1 MTINN
6 NNLQLILSNLRN
18 YNYVKLLIVTK
29 NQKIEDIY
37 DLVSRGFY
45 CFGENRVQEAKLKYD
60 KLIEDNSNIRL
71 HLIGP
76 LQRNKIKDALKI
88 FNIIQTID
96 RISLVDEISK
106 KIENSNNIK
115 TKEFYIQVN
124 IGNESQKSGVKKE
137 NIQKLYNY
145 SLKKNLNITGLMCIP
160 PNTNDPSIY
169 FSEMLDIRN
178 KINKN
183 LKLSMGMSNDFQTAL
198 KFQTDMIRIG
208 SMIFQ

>member
-145 SLKKNLNITGLMCIP
+145 SLKKNL
-160 PNTNDPSIY
+160 
-169 FSEMLDIRN
+169 
-178 KINKN
+178 
-183 LKLSMGMSNDFQTAL
+183 KLSMGMSNDFQTAL